1 MRSIDIPQG
10 QSDYPIDDLIIA
22 RDSDVATQV
31 SGLYRYPLR

>member
-10 QSDYPIDDLIIA
+10 QSDYPVDDLSTA

-31 SGLYRYPLR
+31 PGLYRYPLK